1 VISLAQF
8 GQEMRRFAQP
18 HSRDGVARLVAEA
31 QRAIAR
37 AIEDSARPRT
47 PVDTGLAQRSV
58 AAKARSGKG
67 GAKVSL
73 SALSPGMEAVVGGS
87 PVFNLLEGGR
97 RQGKRGPIG
106 SLQAPGGVFGP
117 AIDAANLA
125 DAIERAVERLER
137 RV

>member
-1 VISLAQF
+1 MISLAQF

-47 PVDTGLAQRSV
+47 PVDTGSTQRSV
-58 AAKARSGKG
+58 AAKATSGKG
-67 GAKVSL
+67 GTLVSL
-73 SALSPGMEAVVGGS
+73 SALGPGMEAVVGAD
-87 PVFNLLEGGR
+87 PVIQFLEPGR
-97 RQGKRGPIG
+97 RQGKRGAIG
-106 SLQAPGGVFGP
+106 SLQAPTGVFGP

-125 DAIERAVERLER
+125 GAIERAVERLER